1 MSGKGRCTAT
11 HFSTLFS
18 VISVREDPVTYC
30 SLGGNLCLIIS
41 LFN

>member
-30 SLGGNLCLIIS
+30 SLGDI
-41 LFN
+41 FYV

>member
-18 VISVREDPVTYC
+18 VISVREDPVTYS
-30 SLGGNLCLIIS
+30 SLGEIYV
-41 LFN
+41 